1 HPRHIHS
8 FPTRRSSDLVQASR
22 RAGAKSCA
30 VHHDG
35 IAFHFA
41 VSVQMRA
48 KTSVEYWIV
57 FEDGDCGFNC
67 IERVTAGNEYLPSRG
82 ESVDRKS
89 TRLNSSHLVIS

>member
-1 HPRHIHS
+1 M
-8 FPTRRSSDLVQASR
+8 VQASR

-82 ESVDRKS
+82 ESFAAAVFAGFDGIVGNVPS
-89 TRLNSSHLVIS
+89 AAMNNQ